1 MSKKILNL
9 LAFLAVLA
17 GCIAMTVFT
26 GKGSVSTMIYNF
38 AFLAIMTVLYLAGML
53 GGMFRVEGIG
63 QALHRGKEE
72 LTGIFKTPGKVKN
85 ESLVYLKGIFDHK
98 YLDGRLD
105 DFVDGMNQAKEG
117 IGEIEDYINEDDI
130 DLHVH
135 KRILEMIPD
144 IFTSLGILGTFIGL
158 VWGLKNFEP
167 SSYETMTN
175 SVSSL
180 VAGIKVAFLT
190 SIYGIAFAIIYSSG
204 MKSVFSDMN
213 EKLQAFLEKFH
224 IYVLPTAENESR
236 NLMVASQKLQV
247 KAMKQMA
254 EQLSAEMA
262 QSFEKAIN
270 PTFQKM
276 NESLDV
282 LTESVTSCQQDV
294 MQEILRSFLREMN
307 GSFKLQ
313 FKDFNDALA
322 QLKKAQKENTD
333 YTTNLY
339 HTMSDQLNSSYE
351 KQSETMKDM
360 VNELGNAQGRYISTA
375 SRIAQENQEI
385 QKMQQQDYQ
394 RVADYLKEAEKT
406 SAKFWVACNQTMQ
419 RYVETAS
426 QGMEKVSAASQTGT
440 DVLKANRQVME
451 ELEKRL
457 ADFASCQDKT
467 LQTMEEVRRLQTDIS
482 VTKEN
487 GNISLAGGQQNLN
500 ASRMADR
507 QSMDRLYALMKEQG
521 EKQEALLEEMN
532 RNLRELSKTP
542 QKGKFG
548 LFR

>member
-190 SIYGIAFAIIYSSG
+190 SIYGIAFAIIYTSG

-213 EKLQAFLEKFH
+213 ERLQAFLEKFH

-333 YTTNLY
+333 YTTSLY

-426 QGMEKVSAASQTGT
+426 QGMEKVSAASQTST
-440 DVLKANRQVME
+440 DVLNANRQVME

-467 LQTMEEVRRLQTDIS
+467 LQTMEEVRRLLTDIS

-487 GNISLAGGQQNLN
+487 GNISLTGGQQNLN

-532 RNLRELSKTP
+532 RNLEELSKTP

>member
-38 AFLAIMTVLYLAGML
+38 VFLAIMTVLYLAGML

-190 SIYGIAFAIIYSSG
+190 SIYGIAFAIIYTSG

-247 KAMKQMA
+247 KAMKQIA

-426 QGMEKVSAASQTGT
+426 QGMEKVSVASQTGT
-440 DVLKANRQVME
+440 DVLNANRQVME

-467 LQTMEEVRRLQTDIS
+467 LQTMEEVRRLLTDIS

-487 GNISLAGGQQNLN
+487 GNISLTGGQQNLN

-532 RNLRELSKTP
+532 RNLEELSKTP

>member
-190 SIYGIAFAIIYSSG
+190 SIYGIAFAIIYTSG

-440 DVLKANRQVME
+440 DVLNANRQVME
-451 ELEKRL
+451 ELKKRL

-467 LQTMEEVRRLQTDIS
+467 LQTMEEVRRLLTDIS

-487 GNISLAGGQQNLN
+487 GNISLTGGQQNLN

-532 RNLRELSKTP
+532 RNLEELSKTP

>member
-38 AFLAIMTVLYLAGML
+38 VFLAIMTVLYLAGML

-190 SIYGIAFAIIYSSG
+190 SIYGIAFAIIYTSG

-213 EKLQAFLEKFH
+213 ERLQAFLEKFH

-333 YTTNLY
+333 YTTSLY

-440 DVLKANRQVME
+440 DVLNANRQVME

-467 LQTMEEVRRLQTDIS
+467 LQTMEEVRRLLTDIS

-487 GNISLAGGQQNLN
+487 GNISLTGGQQNLN

-532 RNLRELSKTP
+532 RNLKELSKTP

>member
-190 SIYGIAFAIIYSSG
+190 SIYGIAFAIIYTSG

-333 YTTNLY
+333 YTTSLY

-394 RVADYLKEAEKT
+394 RVAEYLKEAEKT

-440 DVLKANRQVME
+440 DVLNANRQVME
-451 ELEKRL
+451 ELKKRL

-467 LQTMEEVRRLQTDIS
+467 LQTMEDVRRLLTDIS

-487 GNISLAGGQQNLN
+487 GNVSLTGGQQNLN

-507 QSMDRLYALMKEQG
+507 QSVDRLYALMKEQG
-521 EKQEALLEEMN
+521 EKQEALLEEIN
-532 RNLRELSKTP
+532 RNLGELSKTP

>member
-38 AFLAIMTVLYLAGML
+38 VFLAIMTVLYLAGML

-190 SIYGIAFAIIYSSG
+190 SIYGIAFAIIYTSG

-426 QGMEKVSAASQTGT
+426 QGMEKVSVASQTGT
-440 DVLKANRQVME
+440 DVLNANRQVME

-467 LQTMEEVRRLQTDIS
+467 LQIMEEVRRLLTDIS

-487 GNISLAGGQQNLN
+487 GNISLTGGQQNLN

-532 RNLRELSKTP
+532 RNLEELSKTP

>member
-38 AFLAIMTVLYLAGML
+38 VFLAIMTVLYLAGML

-190 SIYGIAFAIIYSSG
+190 SIYGIAFAIIYTSG

-426 QGMEKVSAASQTGT
+426 QGMEKVSASSQTGT
-440 DVLKANRQVME
+440 DVLNANRQVME

-467 LQTMEEVRRLQTDIS
+467 LQTMEEVRRLLTDIS

-487 GNISLAGGQQNLN
+487 GNISLTGGQQNLN

-532 RNLRELSKTP
+532 RNLGELSKTP

>member
-38 AFLAIMTVLYLAGML
+38 VFLAIMTVLYLAGML

-190 SIYGIAFAIIYSSG
+190 SIYGIAFAIIYTSG

-394 RVADYLKEAEKT
+394 RMADYLKEAEKT

-440 DVLKANRQVME
+440 DVLNANRQVME

-467 LQTMEEVRRLQTDIS
+467 LQTMEEVRRLLTDIS

-487 GNISLAGGQQNLN
+487 GNISLTGGQQNLN

-532 RNLRELSKTP
+532 RNLGELSKTP

>member
-38 AFLAIMTVLYLAGML
+38 VFLAIMTVLYLAGML
-53 GGMFRVEGIG
+53 GEMFRVEGIG

-190 SIYGIAFAIIYSSG
+190 SIYGIAFAIIYTSG

-440 DVLKANRQVME
+440 DVLNANRQVME

-467 LQTMEEVRRLQTDIS
+467 LQTMEEVRRLLTDIS

-487 GNISLAGGQQNLN
+487 GNISLTGGQQNLN

>member
-38 AFLAIMTVLYLAGML
+38 VFLAIMTVLYLAGML

-117 IGEIEDYINEDDI
+117 IGEIEDYINEDEI

-190 SIYGIAFAIIYSSG
+190 SIYGIAFAIIYTSG

-375 SRIAQENQEI
+375 SRIAQENQ
-385 QKMQQQDYQ
+385 DYQ

-440 DVLKANRQVME
+440 DVLNANRQVME

-467 LQTMEEVRRLQTDIS
+467 LQTMEEVRRLLTDIS

-487 GNISLAGGQQNLN
+487 GNISLTGGQQNLN

-532 RNLRELSKTP
+532 RNLGELSKTP

>member
-1 MSKKILNL
+1 MSKKVLNL

-190 SIYGIAFAIIYSSG
+190 SIYGIAFAIIYTSG

-307 GSFKLQ
+307 GSFKMQ

-333 YTTNLY
+333 YTTSLY

-351 KQSETMKDM
+351 RQSETMKDM
-360 VNELGNAQGRYISTA
+360 VNELGNAQGRYMSTA
-375 SRIAQENQEI
+375 SRIAQDNQEI

-467 LQTMEEVRRLQTDIS
+467 LQTMEEVRRLLTDIS

-487 GNISLAGGQQNLN
+487 GNISLTGGQQNLN

-532 RNLRELSKTP
+532 RNLEELSKTP

>member
-63 QALHRGKEE
+63 QALHRGEE
-72 LTGIFKTPGKVKN
+72 DLTGIFKTPGKVKN

-190 SIYGIAFAIIYSSG
+190 SIYGIAFAIIYTSG

-333 YTTNLY
+333 YTTSLY

-440 DVLKANRQVME
+440 DVLNANRQVME
-451 ELEKRL
+451 ELKKRL

-467 LQTMEEVRRLQTDIS
+467 LQTMEEVRRLLTDIS

-487 GNISLAGGQQNLN
+487 GNISLTGGQQNLN

-507 QSMDRLYALMKEQG
+507 QSVDRLYALMKEQG
-521 EKQEALLEEMN
+521 EKQEALLEEIN
-532 RNLRELSKTP
+532 RNLGELSKTP

>member
-38 AFLAIMTVLYLAGML
+38 VFLAIMTVLYLAGML

-190 SIYGIAFAIIYSSG
+190 SIYGIAFAIIYTSG

-426 QGMEKVSAASQTGT
+426 QGMEKISAASQTGT
-440 DVLKANRQVME
+440 DVLNANRQVME

-467 LQTMEEVRRLQTDIS
+467 LQTMEEVRRLLTDIS

-487 GNISLAGGQQNLN
+487 GNISLTGGQQNLN

-507 QSMDRLYALMKEQG
+507 QSVDRLYALMKEQG

-532 RNLRELSKTP
+532 RNLGELSKTP

>member
-190 SIYGIAFAIIYSSG
+190 SIYKIAFAIIYTSG

-333 YTTNLY
+333 YTTSLY

-440 DVLKANRQVME
+440 DVLNANRQVME
-451 ELEKRL
+451 ELKKRL

-467 LQTMEEVRRLQTDIS
+467 LQTMEEVRRLLTDIS

-487 GNISLAGGQQNLN
+487 GNISLTGGQQNLN

-507 QSMDRLYALMKEQG
+507 QSVDRLYALMKEQG
-521 EKQEALLEEMN
+521 EKQEALLEEIN
-532 RNLRELSKTP
+532 RNLGELSKTP

>member
-1 MSKKILNL
+1 MSKKVLNL

-190 SIYGIAFAIIYSSG
+190 SIYGIAFAIIYTSG

-307 GSFKLQ
+307 GSFKMQ
-313 FKDFNDALA
+313 FKDFNDALT

-333 YTTNLY
+333 YTTSLY
-339 HTMSDQLNSSYE
+339 HNMSDQLNSSYE
-351 KQSETMKDM
+351 RQSETMKDM

-375 SRIAQENQEI
+375 SRIAQDNQEI

-426 QGMEKVSAASQTGT
+426 QGMEKVSAASQTGA

-467 LQTMEEVRRLQTDIS
+467 LQTMEEVRRLLTDIS

-532 RNLRELSKTP
+532 RNLGELSKTP

>member
-63 QALHRGKEE
+63 QALHRGEEE

-190 SIYGIAFAIIYSSG
+190 SIYGIAFAIIYTSG

-333 YTTNLY
+333 YTTSLY

-394 RVADYLKEAEKT
+394 RVAEYLKEAEKT

-440 DVLKANRQVME
+440 DVLNANRQVME

-467 LQTMEEVRRLQTDIS
+467 LQIMEEVRRLLTDIS

-487 GNISLAGGQQNLN
+487 GNISLTGGQQNLN

-507 QSMDRLYALMKEQG
+507 QSVDRLYALMKEQG
-521 EKQEALLEEMN
+521 EKQEALLEEIN
-532 RNLRELSKTP
+532 RNLGELSKTP

>member
-1 MSKKILNL
+1 MNKKVLNL

-190 SIYGIAFAIIYSSG
+190 SIYGIAFAIIYTSG

-440 DVLKANRQVME
+440 DVLNANRQVME

-467 LQTMEEVRRLQTDIS
+467 LQTMEEVRRLLTDIS

-487 GNISLAGGQQNLN
+487 GNISLTGGQQNLN

-532 RNLRELSKTP
+532 RNLGELSKTP

>member
-1 MSKKILNL
+1 MSKKVLNL

-38 AFLAIMTVLYLAGML
+38 VFLAIMTVLYLAGML

-190 SIYGIAFAIIYSSG
+190 SIYGIAFAIIYTSG

-307 GSFKLQ
+307 GSFKMQ

-322 QLKKAQKENTD
+322 QLKKAQKENTE

-351 KQSETMKDM
+351 RQSETMKDM
-360 VNELGNAQGRYISTA
+360 VNELGNAQGRYMSTA
-375 SRIAQENQEI
+375 SRIAQDNQEI

-440 DVLKANRQVME
+440 DVLNANRQVME

-467 LQTMEEVRRLQTDIS
+467 LQTMEEVRRLLTDIS

-487 GNISLAGGQQNLN
+487 GNISLTGGQQNLN

-532 RNLRELSKTP
+532 RNLGELSKTP

>member
-1 MSKKILNL
+1 MSKKVLNL

-190 SIYGIAFAIIYSSG
+190 SIYGIAFAIIYTSG

-307 GSFKLQ
+307 GSFKMQ

-333 YTTNLY
+333 YTTSLY
-339 HTMSDQLNSSYE
+339 HNMSDQLNSSYE
-351 KQSETMKDM
+351 RQSETMKDM
-360 VNELGNAQGRYISTA
+360 VNELGNAQGRYMSTA
-375 SRIAQENQEI
+375 SRIAQDNQEI

-426 QGMEKVSAASQTGT
+426 QGMEKVSAASQTGA

-467 LQTMEEVRRLQTDIS
+467 LQTMEEVRRLLTDIS

-507 QSMDRLYALMKEQG
+507 QSMDRVYALMKEQG

>member
-167 SSYETMTN
+167 SSYETMTH

-190 SIYGIAFAIIYSSG
+190 SIYGIAFAIIYTSG

-333 YTTNLY
+333 YTTSLY

-440 DVLKANRQVME
+440 DVLNANRQVME
-451 ELEKRL
+451 ELKKRL

-467 LQTMEEVRRLQTDIS
+467 LQTMEEVRRLLTDIS

-487 GNISLAGGQQNLN
+487 GNISLTGGQQNLN

-507 QSMDRLYALMKEQG
+507 QSVDRLYALMKEQG
-521 EKQEALLEEMN
+521 EKQEALLEEIN
-532 RNLRELSKTP
+532 RNLGELSKTP

>member
-1 MSKKILNL
+1 MSKKVLNL

-158 VWGLKNFEP
+158 VCGLKNFEP

-190 SIYGIAFAIIYSSG
+190 SIYGIAFAIIYTSG

-307 GSFKLQ
+307 GSFKMQ

-322 QLKKAQKENTD
+322 QLKKAQKENTE

-351 KQSETMKDM
+351 RQSETMKDM
-360 VNELGNAQGRYISTA
+360 VNELGNAQGRYMSTA
-375 SRIAQENQEI
+375 SRIAQDNQEI

-440 DVLKANRQVME
+440 DVLNANRQVME

-467 LQTMEEVRRLQTDIS
+467 LQTMEEVRRLLTDIS

-487 GNISLAGGQQNLN
+487 GNISLTGGQQNLN

>member
-190 SIYGIAFAIIYSSG
+190 SIYGIAFAIIYTSG

-333 YTTNLY
+333 YTTSLY

-440 DVLKANRQVME
+440 DVLNANRQVME
-451 ELEKRL
+451 ELKKRL
-457 ADFASCQDKT
+457 ADFASCQYKT
-467 LQTMEEVRRLQTDIS
+467 LQTMEEVRRLLTDIS

-487 GNISLAGGQQNLN
+487 GNISLTGGQQNLN

-507 QSMDRLYALMKEQG
+507 QSVDRLYALMKEQG
-521 EKQEALLEEMN
+521 EKQEALLEEIN
-532 RNLRELSKTP
+532 RNLGELSKTP

>member
-63 QALHRGKEE
+63 QALHRGEEE

-190 SIYGIAFAIIYSSG
+190 SIYGIAFAIIYTSG

-333 YTTNLY
+333 YTTSLY

-440 DVLKANRQVME
+440 DVLNANRQVME

-467 LQTMEEVRRLQTDIS
+467 LQTMEAVRRLLTDIS

-487 GNISLAGGQQNLN
+487 GNISLTGGQQNLN

-507 QSMDRLYALMKEQG
+507 QSVDRLYALMKEQG
-521 EKQEALLEEMN
+521 EKQEALLEEIN
-532 RNLRELSKTP
+532 RNLGELSKTP

>member
-38 AFLAIMTVLYLAGML
+38 VFLAIMTVLYLAGML

-190 SIYGIAFAIIYSSG
+190 SIYGIAFAIIYTSG

-213 EKLQAFLEKFH
+213 ERLQAFLEKFH

-333 YTTNLY
+333 YTTSLY

-440 DVLKANRQVME
+440 DVLNANRQVME

-467 LQTMEEVRRLQTDIS
+467 LQTMEEVRRLLTDIS

-487 GNISLAGGQQNLN
+487 GNISLTGGQQNLN

-532 RNLRELSKTP
+532 RNLEELSKTP

>member
-130 DLHVH
+130 DRHVH

-190 SIYGIAFAIIYSSG
+190 SIYGIAFAIIYTSG

-375 SRIAQENQEI
+375 SRIAQDNQEI

-440 DVLKANRQVME
+440 DVLNANRQVME

-467 LQTMEEVRRLQTDIS
+467 LQTMEEVRRLLTDIS

-487 GNISLAGGQQNLN
+487 GNISLTGGQQNLN

-532 RNLRELSKTP
+532 RNLEELSKTP

>member
-1 MSKKILNL
+1 MSKKVLNL

-190 SIYGIAFAIIYSSG
+190 SIYGIAFAIIYTSG

-276 NESLDV
+276 NESLEI

-307 GSFKLQ
+307 GSFKMQ

-333 YTTNLY
+333 YTTSLY
-339 HTMSDQLNSSYE
+339 HNMSDQLNSSYE
-351 KQSETMKDM
+351 RQSETMKDM
-360 VNELGNAQGRYISTA
+360 VNELGNAQGRYMSTA
-375 SRIAQENQEI
+375 SRIAQDNQEI

-426 QGMEKVSAASQTGT
+426 QGMEKVSAASQTGA

-467 LQTMEEVRRLQTDIS
+467 LQTMEEVRRLLTDIS

-507 QSMDRLYALMKEQG
+507 QSMDRVYALMKEQG

>member
-190 SIYGIAFAIIYSSG
+190 SIYGIAFAIIYTSG

-333 YTTNLY
+333 YTTSLY

-440 DVLKANRQVME
+440 DVLNANRQVME

-467 LQTMEEVRRLQTDIS
+467 LQTMEEVRRLLTDIS

-487 GNISLAGGQQNLN
+487 SNISLTGGQQNLN

-507 QSMDRLYALMKEQG
+507 QSVDRLYALMKEQG
-521 EKQEALLEEMN
+521 EKQEALLEEIN
-532 RNLRELSKTP
+532 RNLGELSKTP

>member
-38 AFLAIMTVLYLAGML
+38 VFLAIMTVLYLAGML

-117 IGEIEDYINEDDI
+117 IGEIEDYINEDVI

-190 SIYGIAFAIIYSSG
+190 SIYGIAFAIIYTSG

-440 DVLKANRQVME
+440 DVLNANRQVME

-467 LQTMEEVRRLQTDIS
+467 LQTMEEVRRLLTDIS

-487 GNISLAGGQQNLN
+487 GNISLTGGQQNLN

-532 RNLRELSKTP
+532 RNLEELSKTP

>member
-1 MSKKILNL
+1 MSKKVLNL

-38 AFLAIMTVLYLAGML
+38 VFLAIMTVLYLAGML

-190 SIYGIAFAIIYSSG
+190 SIYGIAFAIIYTSG

-307 GSFKLQ
+307 GSFKMQ

-322 QLKKAQKENTD
+322 QLKKAQKENTE

-351 KQSETMKDM
+351 RQSETMKDM
-360 VNELGNAQGRYISTA
+360 VNELGNAQGRYMSTA
-375 SRIAQENQEI
+375 SRIAQDNQEI

-467 LQTMEEVRRLQTDIS
+467 LQTMEEVRRLLTDIS

-507 QSMDRLYALMKEQG
+507 QSIDRLYALMKEQG

>member
-38 AFLAIMTVLYLAGML
+38 VFLAIMTVLYLAGML
-53 GGMFRVEGIG
+53 GGMFRIEGIG

-190 SIYGIAFAIIYSSG
+190 SIYGIAFAIIYTSG

-440 DVLKANRQVME
+440 DVLNANRQVME

-467 LQTMEEVRRLQTDIS
+467 LQTMEEVRRLLTDIS

-487 GNISLAGGQQNLN
+487 GNISLTGGQQNLN

-532 RNLRELSKTP
+532 RNLGELSKTP

>member
-190 SIYGIAFAIIYSSG
+190 SIYGIAFAIIYTSG

-375 SRIAQENQEI
+375 SRIAQDNQEI

-440 DVLKANRQVME
+440 DVLNANRQVME

-467 LQTMEEVRRLQTDIS
+467 LQTMEEVRRLLTDIS

-532 RNLRELSKTP
+532 RNLEELSKTP

>member
-440 DVLKANRQVME
+440 DVLNANRQVME

-467 LQTMEEVRRLQTDIS
+467 LQTMEEVRRLLTDIS

-487 GNISLAGGQQNLN
+487 GNISLTGGQQNLN

-532 RNLRELSKTP
+532 RNLEELSKTP

>member
-1 MSKKILNL
+1 MSKKVLNL

-38 AFLAIMTVLYLAGML
+38 VFLAIMTVLYLAGML

-190 SIYGIAFAIIYSSG
+190 SIYGIAFAIIYTSG

-247 KAMKQMA
+247 RAMKQMA

-307 GSFKLQ
+307 GSFKMQ

-322 QLKKAQKENTD
+322 QLKKAQKENTE

-351 KQSETMKDM
+351 RQSETMKDM
-360 VNELGNAQGRYISTA
+360 VNELGNAQGRYMSTA
-375 SRIAQENQEI
+375 SRIAQDNQEI

-440 DVLKANRQVME
+440 DVLNANRQVME

-467 LQTMEEVRRLQTDIS
+467 LQTMEEVRRLLTDIS

-487 GNISLAGGQQNLN
+487 GNISLTGGQQNLN

-507 QSMDRLYALMKEQG
+507 QSMDRLYALMKGQG

>member
-190 SIYGIAFAIIYSSG
+190 SIYGIAFAIIYTSG

-307 GSFKLQ
+307 GSFKMQ

-333 YTTNLY
+333 YTTSLY
-339 HTMSDQLNSSYE
+339 HNMSDQLNSSYE

-360 VNELGNAQGRYISTA
+360 VNELGNAQGRYMSTA
-375 SRIAQENQEI
+375 SRIAQDNQEI

-426 QGMEKVSAASQTGT
+426 QGMEKVSAASQTGA

-467 LQTMEEVRRLQTDIS
+467 LQTMEEVRRLLTDIS

-507 QSMDRLYALMKEQG
+507 QSMDRVYALMKEQG

>member
-190 SIYGIAFAIIYSSG
+190 SIYGIAFAIIYTSG

-440 DVLKANRQVME
+440 DVLNANRQVME

-467 LQTMEEVRRLQTDIS
+467 LQTMEEVRRLLTDIS

-487 GNISLAGGQQNLN
+487 GNISLTGGQQNLN

-532 RNLRELSKTP
+532 RNLGELSKTP

>member
-167 SSYETMTN
+167 SSYETMTH

-190 SIYGIAFAIIYSSG
+190 SIYGIAFAIIYTSG

-224 IYVLPTAENESR
+224 ICVLPTAENESR

-333 YTTNLY
+333 YTTSLY

-440 DVLKANRQVME
+440 DVLNANRQVME

-467 LQTMEEVRRLQTDIS
+467 LQTMEEVRRLLTDIS

-487 GNISLAGGQQNLN
+487 GNISLTGGQQNLN

-507 QSMDRLYALMKEQG
+507 QSVDRLYALMKEQG
-521 EKQEALLEEMN
+521 EKQEALLEEIN
-532 RNLRELSKTP
+532 RNLGELSKTP